1 MIAVL
6 RLGHRIARDKRITTH
21 VALVA
26 RTFGADHIYITTK
39 DQTIEDNLQSIAKRW
54 GNTTF
59 HIQTGVKAKQI
70 INNWNGTIIHLTMYG
85 QQLKDAMPTIDKTQD
100 TPIIIGAEKVPAY
113 IYQEADINVAV
124 GNQPHSEVA
133 ALAIFLDRLTDGTWE
148 NTTHHDGALYIEPNP
163 KGKTVKKTEDN
174 P

>member
-6 RLGHRIARDKRITTH
+6 RLGHRIGRDKRITTH

-26 RTFGADHIYITTK
+26 RTFGADTIYITTK
-39 DQTIEDNLQSIAKRW
+39 DQSIEDNIQSIAKRW

-59 HIQTGVKAKQI
+59 SIETGVKAKQI
-70 INNWNGTIIHLTMYG
+70 INNWNGQIIHLTMYG
-85 QQLKDAMPTIDKTQD
+85 QQLKEALPRIDTTKD
-100 TPIIIGAEKVPAY
+100 TLIIIGAEKVPAY

-133 ALAIFLDRLTDGTWE
+133 ALAIFLDRLTQGSWE
-148 NTTHHDGALYIEPNP
+148 DATHHDGALYIEPNP
-163 KGKTVKKTEDN
+163 KGKTVRKTEDS